1 MQLPPIQAS
10 ANAQVTKPHNDQKLQ
25 QRCQE
30 FEAVLVQGMLK
41 SMRATIPDG
50 GLLPKSNDRQIFEE
64 LLDREMSMSMARTGN
79 TGIAANLYRELSSPN
94 ND

>member
-1 MQLPPIQAS
+1 MQLPPIQPS
-10 ANAQVTKPHNDQKLQ
+10 ATAPAAQPARNQKLQ

-41 SMRATIPDG
+41 SMRASVPDG

-64 LLDREMSMSMARTGN
+64 LLDQELAMSMARSGN
-79 TGIAANLYRELSSPN
+79 TGIAANLYRELGTPAK
-94 ND
+94 D